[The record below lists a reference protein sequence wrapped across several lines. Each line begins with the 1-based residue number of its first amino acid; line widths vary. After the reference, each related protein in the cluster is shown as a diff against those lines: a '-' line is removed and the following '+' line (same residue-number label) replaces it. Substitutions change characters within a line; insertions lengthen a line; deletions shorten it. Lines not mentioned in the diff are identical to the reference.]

1 MTFNLLIID
10 TETTGLNP
18 DNDRV
23 IELGAILYSVSHQT
37 VIHQLS
43 MLFPASDNPAEKIN
57 RIPSSVLPTIDLKLQ
72 GGMLLTFE
80 QMVKHATYAIAHN
93 AEFDRQ
99 WFDDRHL
106 PKLMKEDKPIQWLCT
121 MDDFTWPQQNRPGE
135 SLVTL
140 ALAHGIGVSSAHRA
154 LTDCQLIAALL
165 DRTDKDQLKNMIT
178 AALRPK
184 CLFKANVSFDDRQLA
199 KDAGFKWNASERI
212 WTRKMVEEDTQTLPF
227 QVVKIQQPLSVAA

>member
-1 MTFNLLIID
+1 MAFHLLIID
-10 TETTGLNP
+10 TETTGFNP
-18 DNDRV
+18 ENDCV
-23 IELGAILYSVSHQT
+23 IELGAILYNVDYQT

-43 MLFPASDNPAEKIN
+43 MLFPAPDNPAEKIN
-57 RIPSSVLPTIDLKLQ
+57 RIPSSVLPTIDLDLQ
-72 GGMLLTFE
+72 RSMLLTFE

-99 WFDDRHL
+99 WFNGRHL
-106 PKLMKEDKPIQWLCT
+106 PQLTNEDKPIQWLCT

-154 LTDCQLIAALL
+154 LTDCQLIAALF
-165 DRTDKDQLKNMIT
+165 DRMEKDRLPEMI
-178 AALRPK
+178 AAAARPK
-184 CLFKANVSFDDRQLA
+184 SCFQALVSYDARQLA
-199 KDAGFKWNASERI
+199 KDAGFKWNPDRKI

-227 QVVKIQQPLSVAA
+227 PVVKIQQPLSLVA